1 MPYTSHGHHIP
12 GTILAVRPGG
22 PVARCGGPGLC
33 DKCSAEAYQ
42 TLKLVEK
49 TLDTQAVIE
58 SPKLE
63 TKTYSRRP
71 FEVEAVRVTDKNFED
86 VAAWCGGNI
95 CEVKEHQPTLDSL
108 QGDVVRR
115 YIHLEVDRPLTPRQS
130 QAYVGDWILFA
141 SKGFKVYAN
150 RPFMKNFMLVE
161 TPSQMGVR

>member
-12 GTILAVRPGG
+12 GTIIAVRPSGA
-22 PVARCGGPGLC
+22 VARCGGPQLC
-33 DKCSAEAYQ
+33 NQCAAEAYQ
-42 TLKLVEK
+42 TLSMIETTVDTPVVVE
-49 TLDTQAVIE
+49 E
-58 SPKLE
+58 PKLE

-71 FEVEAVRVTDKNFED
+71 FEVEAIRVTEKNFED

-95 CEVKEHQPTLDSL
+95 CEVKEHQPTMDSL
-108 QGDVVRR
+108 QGDVIRR

-150 RPFMKNFMLVE
+150 RPFMKNFELVE
-161 TPSQMGVR
+161 PKLQSGVR